1 MRSEAELRAI
11 DIDSNPTENKWASCL
26 PIPAVTSTGSLTVT
40 FLDRQLMRRGQP
52 VLQGL
57 APVGYTAEM
66 GISLTLHARSQR
78 TVLYEDLCLGR
89 VEGVEASPGHWKIWQ
104 RVCEVRASGRDI
116 RKGALEQLAI
126 KVGLERPYHPE
137 VYRRRELVSEGG
149 LESVDLD
156 ELLRD
161 FGVTDGVGADVDDL
175 AEGLVDA
182 PSLVDGKRRK

>member
-1 MRSEAELRAI
+1 MRSEAELEAL
-11 DIDSNPTENKWASCL
+11 DIDRNPAENKWASCL

-52 VLQGL
+52 VMQGL
-57 APVGYTAEM
+57 APIGYTAEM
-66 GISLTLHARSQR
+66 GVSLTRLAKAQR

-89 VEGVEASPGHWKIWQ
+89 VAGVEASPGHWKIWQ

-137 VYRRRELVSEGG
+137 VYRRRELVSDGG
-149 LESVDLD
+149 IESVDLD
-156 ELLRD
+156 ELLAGYGLSD
-161 FGVTDGVGADVDDL
+161 SAADVDDL
-175 AEGLVDA
+175 ADGLMDDAPVLVDA
-182 PSLVDGKRRK
+182 KRRK